1 MTNVHAF
8 DREELMAYLD
18 GELSGAAA
26 ESARAHLETCVEC
39 REMTA
44 GFARVTG
51 QFGEWRVEPAPA
63 DLSGRVVP
71 PPSST
76 ESSPARALGHW
87 LRWPR
92 LALVGAGAVV
102 VLAVGFSLRPDRASP
117 RIDHLQVVPETATD
131 RARRAEEVQTLPQAS
146 SPVEAV
152 QVPPLPAQPMVVR
165 IVTLRLSTEK
175 FDEARPSIEQLVAA
189 HSGRI
194 GSLSISGERNRR
206 SLGATLRV
214 PSARLDAF
222 LAAVRPL
229 GLVQHESIST
239 EEVTSEYHDLSI
251 RISTAKREEQ
261 RLIALLTN
269 RTGKLSD
276 VLEVERELARVR
288 TEIERMDAA
297 LRARKDQVDYSS
309 INLQVVEAYRAEIAL
324 APVSVGAR
332 LRNAAIDGVQIAT
345 NGLIDV
351 VLSIVQLTPT
361 VLLWVLV
368 LAWPVRALLRR
379 ARPWATH
386 VRHACRAEVRGAD
399 EGGRRR

>member
-1 MTNVHAF
+1 MTTAHAF

-26 ESARAHLETCVEC
+26 ESARAHLETCAEC
-39 REMTA
+39 REMA
-44 GFARVTG
+44 SGFARVTG
-51 QFGEWRVEPAPA
+51 KFGEWRVEPAPA

-76 ESSPARALGHW
+76 ESSPAMGLGHW

-92 LALVGAGAVV
+92 LAFVGAGAVV
-102 VLAVGFSLRPDRASP
+102 VLAVGVSLRPGRALPDPQSSMIAS
-117 RIDHLQVVPETATD
+117 REFVIGQERQRYLETVPA
-131 RARRAEEVQTLPQAS
+131 APA
-146 SPVEAV
+146 AV
-152 QVPPLPAQPMVVR
+152 GVPPPPPSGPQEPGLPAQPMMVR

-175 FDEARPSIEQLVAA
+175 FDEARPAIEQLVAT

-194 GSLSISGERNRR
+194 ASLSITGEKNRR
-206 SLGATLRV
+206 SLGAVLRV

-222 LAAVRPL
+222 LAALRPL
-229 GLVQHESIST
+229 GQVQHESIST
-239 EEVTSEYHDLSI
+239 EEVTSEYQDLSI

-261 RLIALLTN
+261 RLIALMTN
-269 RTGKLSD
+269 RTGKLSE

-297 LRARKDQVDYSS
+297 LRVRKDQVDYSS
-309 INLQVVEAYRAEIAL
+309 INLHVVEAYRAEIAL

-351 VLSIVQLTPT
+351 VLSIVQLTPS

-379 ARPWATH
+379 ARPW
-386 VRHACRAEVRGAD
+386 
-399 EGGRRR
+399 RRT